1 MSAAHTLLNIIEEHK
16 QNLPDALYLQIACT
30 LNNLYNF
37 DDKEKLI
44 VAIIADSF
52 AQTYFE
58 DDDACIAKKVT
69 QRILKIKCTP
79 ILDSELDY
87 FCCKSPAHI
96 IEAGKYME
104 SWFTTFRKGELQKIP
119 NEEYPIVIGDGG
131 DNNHTNSLVILSAKS
146 TPTKTSKRTRVA

>member
-1 MSAAHTLLNIIEEHK
+1 MSAAHTLLNMIEEHK
-16 QNLPDALYLQIACT
+16 TNLPDALYIQVTST

-44 VAIIADSF
+44 VAIIADSI

-58 DDDACIAKKVT
+58 DDDVCIAKKVT

-96 IEAGKYME
+96 IEAGKYRE
-104 SWFTTFRKGELQKIP
+104 SWFMRVRRGQRQKIP
-119 NEEYPIVIGDGG
+119 NEEYPIVIGDAG
-131 DNNHTNSLVILSAKS
+131 DNNHTNSLVIISAKS